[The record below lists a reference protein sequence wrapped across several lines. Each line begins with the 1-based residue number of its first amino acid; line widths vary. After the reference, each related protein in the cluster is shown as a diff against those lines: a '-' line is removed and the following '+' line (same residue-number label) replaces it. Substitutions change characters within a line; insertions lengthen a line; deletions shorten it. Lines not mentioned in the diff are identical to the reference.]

1 MSDGKVKSMLETA
14 VVVKVTEGLHA
25 RPATQFAKLA
35 KEFSCSL
42 QVLHGTTSADAK
54 SAVKLMLL
62 GIREHDQIVLR
73 ADGADESDA
82 VERMARFLSSP
93 EAGVQPARAAPSG
106 NAADDAACGDE
117 TVARVA
123 SLRTSAG
130 NSNDNGNGADASVQP
145 ATATPADET
154 PPLIGI
160 PASEGLAFGDAY
172 VYLPEPLQATRQSI
186 EPHETQAEA
195 ARFNRAFDD
204 ALAALSTQ
212 FDTQL
217 DTLGDH
223 DGIAEALAS
232 VAQSDEFA
240 GEIRMRIAAGRDA
253 AAATLEVGATLAASF
268 EAIDDE
274 YLRSRADDIH
284 GITRQL
290 VLRLTGRQDA
300 SLAGLTKPCV
310 VLASELTAPDLAR
323 ANVANIAAL
332 VCTRGSATSHL
343 AIIARS
349 HGIPAV
355 FGLSVPDERLRGVEH
370 IAVDGTLGHVW
381 FEPPRALQD
390 QIAARLGEAHAYR
403 AALDVFRDVEPL
415 TRAGRPV
422 RIAANLGSADEIDAA
437 KAVGAMGV
445 GLFRT
450 ELLFMNRRALPGE
463 HEQYDVYRRVA
474 EAFAPHPVVI
484 RTLDIGGDKPVPG
497 IAFPPE
503 DNPFL
508 GWRGV
513 RMCLDRPDVFKPQ
526 LRALLRAAS
535 AGNVQAMLPMIA
547 DIDEIRRVKALMAEC
562 AGELASEGVPF
573 GEPKLGIMIETP
585 AAALTADMLAPEVD
599 FFSIGTNDLTQY
611 VMAADRANPHLA
623 SLYRCDHPAVLR
635 AIAMVCDAARRAGIE
650 VAVCGEAAAQ
660 PPMIPVL
667 VGLGVAELSMSPAC
681 VLRAKKIVSEL

>member
-1 MSDGKVKSMLETA
+1 MLETA

-42 QVLHGTTSADAK
+42 QVLHGATSADAK

-82 VERMARFLSSP
+82 VERMAQFLSSP
-93 EAGVQPARAAPSG
+93 EAGVQQALAAQ
-106 NAADDAACGDE
+106 AADAVACAGE
-117 TVARVA
+117 TVTLVA
-123 SLRTSAG
+123 LSRASASAG
-130 NSNDNGNGADASVQP
+130 NGASAS
-145 ATATPADET
+145 ASDRFTTPADET
-154 PPLIGI
+154 PPLIGV

-172 VYLPEPLQATRQSI
+172 VYLPEPLQATRQFI
-186 EPHETQAEA
+186 GPHETEAEA
-195 ARFNRAFDD
+195 ERFNRAFDD
-204 ALAALSTQ
+204 ALAALDRQ
-212 FDTQL
+212 FDTM
-217 DTLGDH
+217 GDH
-223 DGIAEALAS
+223 DDIAGALVS

-240 GEIRMRIAAGRDA
+240 GEIRTRIAAGRDA

-268 EAIDDE
+268 ESIADE

-310 VLASELTAPDLAR
+310 VLASNLTAPDLAR

-355 FGLSVPDERLRGVEH
+355 FGLSVPDERLRGVGQV
-370 IAVDGTLGHVW
+370 AVDGTLGHVW
-381 FEPPRALQD
+381 FEPPCALQD
-390 QIAARLGEAHAYR
+390 HFAARIGEASAYR
-403 AALDVFRDVEPL
+403 AALDVYRDVEPV

-422 RIAANLGSADEIDAA
+422 RIAANLGSPDEIDAA

-450 ELLFMNRRALPGE
+450 ELLFMNRRSLPGE

-497 IAFPPE
+497 IAFPHE

-535 AGNVQAMLPMIA
+535 VGNVQAMLPMIA
-547 DIDEIRRVKALMAEC
+547 DIDEVRRVKTLMAEC
-562 AGELASEGVPF
+562 ARELANEGVAF

-585 AAALTADMLAPEVD
+585 AAALTADVLAPEVD

-623 SLYRCDHPAVLR
+623 SLYRSDHPAVLR
-635 AIAMVCDAARRAGIE
+635 AIAMVCEAAKRAGIE

-660 PPMIPVL
+660 PKMIPVL
-667 VGLGVAELSMSPAC
+667 IGLGVDELSMSPAC
-681 VLRAKKIVSEL
+681 VLRAKKTVSEL

>member
-42 QVLHGTTSADAK
+42 LVLHGSTSADAK

-82 VERMARFLSSP
+82 VARMAQFLSSP
-93 EAGVQPARAAPSG
+93 QAGVQPARAAQ
-106 NAADDAACGDE
+106 AADAAACAGETDAPIAQSRSGD
-117 TVARVA
+117 
-123 SLRTSAG
+123 
-130 NSNDNGNGADASVQP
+130 GNGADAGGRSV
-145 ATATPADET
+145 APADET

-160 PASEGLAFGDAY
+160 PASEGVAFGDAY
-172 VYLPEPLQATRQSI
+172 VYLPEPLRAARQFI
-186 EPHETQAEA
+186 APHETATEA
-195 ARFNRAFDD
+195 MRFERALDD
-204 ALAALSTQ
+204 ALAALDSQ
-212 FDTQL
+212 FDRI
-217 DTLGDH
+217 GDH
-223 DGIAEALAS
+223 DGIAEALVS
-232 VAQSDEFA
+232 VARSDEFA
-240 GEIRMRIAAGRDA
+240 GEIRTRIAAGRDA
-253 AAATLEVGATLAASF
+253 TAATLEVGATLAASF
-268 EAIDDE
+268 ESIDDE

-284 GITRQL
+284 GITRQ
-290 VLRLTGRQDA
+290 VALRLNGQPDV
-300 SLAGLTKPCV
+300 SLAGIAKPCV
-310 VLASELTAPDLAR
+310 VLASDLTAPDLAR

-355 FGLSVPDERLRGVEH
+355 FGLAVPDSDLRGVAQV
-370 IAVDGTLGHVW
+370 AVDGTLGHVW
-381 FEPPRALQD
+381 FEPTRALQE
-390 QIAARLGEAHAYR
+390 QFAARIDEARAHR
-403 AALDVFRDVEPL
+403 AALDVYRDVGPV

-422 RIAANLGSADEIDAA
+422 RIAANLGSPDEIDAA

-450 ELLFMNRRALPGE
+450 ELLFMNRRSLPGE
-463 HEQYDVYRRVA
+463 HEQYSVYRRVA

-497 IAFPPE
+497 IAFARE

-547 DIDEIRRVKALMAEC
+547 DVDEVRRVKALMAEC
-562 AGELASEGVPF
+562 ARELAGEGIAF
-573 GEPKLGIMIETP
+573 GAPKLGIMIETP

-611 VMAADRANPHLA
+611 VMAADRANPKLA
-623 SLYRCDHPAVLR
+623 PLYRCDHPAVLR
-635 AIAMVCDAARRAGIE
+635 AIAMVCDAARQAGIE

-660 PPMIPVL
+660 PPMIPLL
-667 VGLGVAELSMSPAC
+667 VGLGVDELSMSPAC

>member
-1 MSDGKVKSMLETA
+1 MLETA
-14 VVVKVTEGLHA
+14 VVVKVSEGLHA

-42 QVLHGTTSADAK
+42 QVLHGSTSADAK

-93 EAGVQPARAAPSG
+93 EAGAQSATLAQAAVCAADEAAPPVPL
-106 NAADDAACGDE
+106 AAVDGPDG
-117 TVARVA
+117 
-123 SLRTSAG
+123 
-130 NSNDNGNGADASVQP
+130 P
-145 ATATPADET
+145 
-154 PPLIGI
+154 PPLIGV
-160 PASEGLAFGDAY
+160 PASEGLACGDAY
-172 VYLPEPLQATRQSI
+172 VYLPEPLQAKRQSI
-186 EPHETQAEA
+186 EPHEIDAEQ

-204 ALAALSTQ
+204 ALAALDPP
-212 FDTQL
+212 FDTI
-217 DTLGDH
+217 GDH
-223 DGIAEALAS
+223 DEIAEALMS
-232 VAQSDEFA
+232 VARSDEFA
-240 GEIRMRIAAGRDA
+240 GEIRTRIAAGRDA
-253 AAATLEVGATLAASF
+253 AAATLEVGASLAASF
-268 EAIDDE
+268 ETIDDE

-284 GITRQL
+284 GITRQV
-290 VLRLTGRQDA
+290 VLRLTGQQDA

-310 VLASELTAPDLAR
+310 VLASDLTAPDLAR

-355 FGLSVPDERLRGVEH
+355 FGLPVPDARLRGVQQV
-370 IAVDGTLGHVW
+370 AVDGTLGHVW
-381 FEPPRALQD
+381 FEPTSAFQE
-390 QIAARLGEAHAYR
+390 QFTARIGEAR
-403 AALDVFRDVEPL
+403 AHRTALDVYRDVEPV
-415 TRAGRPV
+415 TRAGRRI
-422 RIAANLGSADEIDAA
+422 RIAANLGAPAEIDAA
-437 KAVGAMGV
+437 RAVGAMGV

-463 HEQYDVYRRVA
+463 QEQYDIYHRVA
-474 EAFAPHPVVI
+474 QAFAPHPVVI
-484 RTLDIGGDKPVPG
+484 RTLDVGGDKPVPG
-497 IAFPPE
+497 IAFPHE

-513 RMCLDRPDVFKPQ
+513 RMCIDRPDVFKPQ
-526 LRALLRAAS
+526 LRALLRAATL
-535 AGNVQAMLPMIA
+535 GNVHAMLPMIA
-547 DIDEIRRVKALMAEC
+547 DVSEIRCVKALIAEC
-562 AGELASEGVPF
+562 AQELTTEGIAF

-585 AAALTADMLAPEVD
+585 AAALTADLLAPEVD

-623 SLYRCDHPAVLR
+623 SLYRSNHPAVLR
-635 AIAMVCDAARRAGIE
+635 AIGMVCEAAHRAGIE

-660 PPMIPVL
+660 PDMIGRL
-667 VGLGVAELSMSPAC
+667 IGLGVDELSMSPAC
-681 VLRAKKIVSEL
+681 VLRAKKIVCEW

>member
-1 MSDGKVKSMLETA
+1 MLETA

-42 QVLHGTTSADAK
+42 QVLHGATSADAK

-62 GIREHDQIVLR
+62 GIREHDHIVLR
-73 ADGADESDA
+73 ADGADENDA

-93 EAGVQPARAAPSG
+93 EAGLQPARAMQ
-106 NAADDAACGDE
+106 AAEAAACE
-117 TVARVA
+117 RAVAVLA
-123 SLRTSAG
+123 VTPASAG
-130 NSNDNGNGADASVQP
+130 AEPGRRTQVPAPAD
-145 ATATPADET
+145 TPA
-154 PPLIGI
+154 PLIGV
-160 PASEGLAFGDAY
+160 PASEGLACGDAY
-172 VYLPEPLQATRQSI
+172 VYLPEPLQAKRQFI
-186 EPHETQAEA
+186 EPHEIEAEA
-195 ARFNRAFDD
+195 ARFARALDD
-204 ALAALSTQ
+204 ALGALDRQ
-212 FDTQL
+212 FDAI
-217 DTLGDH
+217 GDH
-223 DGIAEALAS
+223 DDIAEALIG

-240 GEIRMRIAAGRDA
+240 GEIRARIAAGRDA
-253 AAATLEVGATLAASF
+253 AAATLEVGAMLAGSF
-268 EAIDDE
+268 ETIADE

-284 GITRQL
+284 GIARQI
-290 VLRLTGRQDA
+290 VLRLSGQQDV
-300 SLAGLTKPCV
+300 SLAGLTRPCI
-310 VLASELTAPDLAR
+310 VLASDLTAPDLAR
-323 ANVANIAAL
+323 ANVANIVAL

-355 FGLSVPDERLRGVEH
+355 FGLPVPDERLRGVAQV
-370 IAVDGTLGHVW
+370 AVDGTLGHVW
-381 FEPPRALQD
+381 FEPPPALRAQF
-390 QIAARLGEAHAYR
+390 AARIGEANADR
-403 AALDVFRDVEPL
+403 AALDVYREVEPV
-415 TRAGRPV
+415 TRAGKPV
-422 RIAANLGSADEIDAA
+422 RIAANLGSPDEIDAA

-450 ELLFMNRRALPGE
+450 ELLFMNRRTLPGE
-463 HEQYDVYRRVA
+463 HEQYDAYRRVA
-474 EAFAPHPVVI
+474 EAFAPQPVVI
-484 RTLDIGGDKPVPG
+484 RTLDVGGDKPVPG

-535 AGNVQAMLPMIA
+535 VGNVHAMLPMIA
-547 DIDEIRRVKALMAEC
+547 DLDEVRRVKALLAEC
-562 AGELASEGVPF
+562 ASELAGEGAVF

-585 AAALTADMLAPEVD
+585 AAALSADMLAPEVD

-611 VMAADRANPHLA
+611 VMAADRTNPHLA

-660 PPMIPVL
+660 PRMIPVL
-667 VGLGVAELSMSPAC
+667 VGLGVDELSMSPAC

>member
-14 VVVKVTEGLHA
+14 VVVRVTEGLHA

-42 QVLHGTTSADAK
+42 QVLHGATSADAK

-82 VERMARFLSSP
+82 VERMALFLSSP
-93 EAGVQPARAAPSG
+93 EAGVPQALAAQAAQ
-106 NAADDAACGDE
+106 AADAAACGGE
-117 TVARVA
+117 TVTLVA
-123 SLRTSAG
+123 SSRASAG
-130 NSNDNGNGADASVQP
+130 IGASVSASDRFTP
-145 ATATPADET
+145 PADET
-154 PPLIGI
+154 PPLIGV

-172 VYLPEPLQATRQSI
+172 VYLPEPLHAARQFI
-186 EPHETQAEA
+186 EPHETEAEA
-195 ARFNRAFDD
+195 VRFNRAFDD
-204 ALAALSTQ
+204 ALAALDPQFDPQ
-212 FDTQL
+212 FDTM
-217 DTLGDH
+217 GDH
-223 DGIAEALAS
+223 DGIAEALVS

-240 GEIRMRIAAGRDA
+240 GEIRTRIAAGRDA

-268 EAIDDE
+268 ETIADE

-284 GITRQL
+284 GITRQV
-290 VLRLTGRQDA
+290 VLRLTGRQDV

-310 VLASELTAPDLAR
+310 VLASDLTAPDLAR
-323 ANVANIAAL
+323 ANVANIVAL

-355 FGLSVPDERLRGVEH
+355 FGLSVPDERLRGVAQV
-370 IAVDGTLGHVW
+370 AVDGALGHVW
-381 FEPPRALQD
+381 FEPERALQD
-390 QIAARLGEAHAYR
+390 QLAARIGEAHAYR
-403 AALDVFRDVEPL
+403 VALDVYRDVEPV

-422 RIAANLGSADEIDAA
+422 RIAANLGSPDEIDAA

-450 ELLFMNRRALPGE
+450 ELLFMNRRSLPGE
-463 HEQYDVYRRVA
+463 HEQYAVYRRVA
-474 EAFAPHPVVI
+474 EAFAPQPVVI

-497 IAFPPE
+497 IAFPHE

-535 AGNVQAMLPMIA
+535 VGNVQAMLPMIA
-547 DIDEIRRVKALMAEC
+547 DVDEIRRVKALMAEC
-562 AGELASEGVPF
+562 ARELAAEGLAF

-585 AAALTADMLAPEVD
+585 AAALTADVLAPEVD
-599 FFSIGTNDLTQY
+599 F
-611 VMAADRANPHLA
+611 
-623 SLYRCDHPAVLR
+623 
-635 AIAMVCDAARRAGIE
+635 
-650 VAVCGEAAAQ
+650 
-660 PPMIPVL
+660 
-667 VGLGVAELSMSPAC
+667 
-681 VLRAKKIVSEL
+681 

>member
-42 QVLHGTTSADAK
+42 QVLHGSTSADAK

-82 VERMARFLSSP
+82 VERMAQFLSSP
-93 EAGVQPARAAPSG
+93 EAGVQQTTAARAAD
-106 NAADDAACGDE
+106 AAACGAE
-117 TVARVA
+117 PVTLVAA
-123 SLRTSAG
+123 SRAGVG
-130 NSNDNGNGADASVQP
+130 NSASNGGSNGGSTGAGDRS
-145 ATATPADET
+145 ATPAEET
-154 PPLIGI
+154 PPLLGI

-172 VYLPEPLQATRQSI
+172 VYLPEPLQATRQFI
-186 EPHETQAEA
+186 EPHETEAEA
-195 ARFNRAFDD
+195 VRFNRAFDD
-204 ALAALSTQ
+204 ALAALDRQ
-212 FDTQL
+212 FDTI
-217 DTLGDH
+217 GDH
-223 DGIAEALAS
+223 DGIAEALVG

-240 GEIRMRIAAGRDA
+240 GEIRARIAAGRDA

-268 EAIDDE
+268 ETIADE

-284 GITRQL
+284 GITRQI
-290 VLRLTGRQDA
+290 VLRLTGRQDV

-310 VLASELTAPDLAR
+310 VLASDLTAPDLAR
-323 ANVANIAAL
+323 ANVANIVAL

-355 FGLSVPDERLRGVEH
+355 FGLSVPDERLRGVAQV
-370 IAVDGTLGHVW
+370 AVDGALGHVW
-381 FEPPRALQD
+381 FEPTCALQD
-390 QIAARLGEAHAYR
+390 QFAARIGEAHANR
-403 AALDVFRDVEPL
+403 AALDVYRDVEPV
-415 TRAGRPV
+415 TRAGRPI
-422 RIAANLGSADEIDAA
+422 RIAANLGSPDEIDAA
-437 KAVGAMGV
+437 QAVGAMGV

-450 ELLFMNRRALPGE
+450 ELLFMNRRSLPGE

-497 IAFPPE
+497 IAFPHE

-513 RMCLDRPDVFKPQ
+513 RMCLDRHDVFKPQ
-526 LRALLRAAS
+526 LRALLRAARV
-535 AGNVQAMLPMIA
+535 GNVQAMLPMIA
-547 DIDEIRRVKALMAEC
+547 DIDEVRRVKALMAEC
-562 AGELASEGVPF
+562 ARELASEGVAF

-585 AAALTADMLAPEVD
+585 AAALTADLLAPEVD

-611 VMAADRANPHLA
+611 VMAADRANPNLA
-623 SLYRCDHPAVLR
+623 SLYRSDHPAVLR
-635 AIAMVCDAARRAGIE
+635 AIAMVCDAAQRAGIE

-660 PPMIPVL
+660 PRMIPVL
-667 VGLGVAELSMSPAC
+667 IGLGVDELSMSPAC
-681 VLRAKKIVSEL
+681 VLRAKKIVSES

>member
-14 VVVKVTEGLHA
+14 VVVRVTEGLHA

-42 QVLHGTTSADAK
+42 QVLHGATSADAK

-82 VERMARFLSSP
+82 VERMALFLSSP
-93 EAGVQPARAAPSG
+93 EAGVPQALAAQAAQ
-106 NAADDAACGDE
+106 AADAAACGGE
-117 TVARVA
+117 TVTLVA
-123 SLRTSAG
+123 SSRASAG
-130 NSNDNGNGADASVQP
+130 IGASVSASDRFTP
-145 ATATPADET
+145 PADET
-154 PPLIGI
+154 QPLIGV

-172 VYLPEPLQATRQSI
+172 VYLPEPLHAARQFI
-186 EPHETQAEA
+186 EPHETEAEA
-195 ARFNRAFDD
+195 VRFNRAFDD
-204 ALAALSTQ
+204 ALAALDPQFDPQ
-212 FDTQL
+212 FDTM
-217 DTLGDH
+217 GDH
-223 DGIAEALAS
+223 DGIAEALVS

-240 GEIRMRIAAGRDA
+240 GEIRTRIAAGRDA

-268 EAIDDE
+268 ETIADE

-284 GITRQL
+284 GITRQV
-290 VLRLTGRQDA
+290 VLRLTGRQDV
-300 SLAGLTKPCV
+300 SLAGLTAPCV
-310 VLASELTAPDLAR
+310 VLAADLTAPDLAR

-355 FGLSVPDERLRGVEH
+355 FGLSVPDDALRGVGQV
-370 IAVDGTLGHVW
+370 AVDGTLGHVW
-381 FEPPRALQD
+381 FGPPCALQD
-390 QIAARLGEAHAYR
+390 QFAARIGEARMYH
-403 AALDVFRDVEPL
+403 AALDVYRDVEPV

-422 RIAANLGSADEIDAA
+422 RIAANLGSPDEIDAA

-450 ELLFMNRRALPGE
+450 ELLFMNRRSLPGE
-463 HEQYDVYRRVA
+463 HEQYAVYRRVA
-474 EAFAPHPVVI
+474 EAFAPQPVVI

-497 IAFPPE
+497 IAFPHE

-535 AGNVQAMLPMIA
+535 VGNVQAMLPMIA
-547 DIDEIRRVKALMAEC
+547 DVDEIRRVKALMAEC
-562 AGELASEGVPF
+562 ARELAAEGLAF

-585 AAALTADMLAPEVD
+585 AAALTADVLAPEVD
-599 FFSIGTNDLTQY
+599 F
-611 VMAADRANPHLA
+611 
-623 SLYRCDHPAVLR
+623 
-635 AIAMVCDAARRAGIE
+635 
-650 VAVCGEAAAQ
+650 
-660 PPMIPVL
+660 
-667 VGLGVAELSMSPAC
+667 
-681 VLRAKKIVSEL
+681 

>member
-14 VVVKVTEGLHA
+14 VVVRVTEGLHA

-42 QVLHGTTSADAK
+42 QVLHGATSADAK

-82 VERMARFLSSP
+82 VERMALFLSSP
-93 EAGVQPARAAPSG
+93 EAGVPQALAAQAAQ
-106 NAADDAACGDE
+106 AADAAACGGE
-117 TVARVA
+117 TVTLVA
-123 SLRTSAG
+123 LSRASAG
-130 NSNDNGNGADASVQP
+130 IGASVSASDRFTP
-145 ATATPADET
+145 PADET
-154 PPLIGI
+154 PPLIGV

-172 VYLPEPLQATRQSI
+172 VYLPEPLHAARQFI
-186 EPHETQAEA
+186 EPHETEAEA
-195 ARFNRAFDD
+195 VRFNRAFDD
-204 ALAALSTQ
+204 ALAALDPQFDPQ
-212 FDTQL
+212 FDTM
-217 DTLGDH
+217 GDH
-223 DGIAEALAS
+223 DGIAEALVS

-240 GEIRMRIAAGRDA
+240 GEIRTRIAAGRDA

-268 EAIDDE
+268 ETIADE

-284 GITRQL
+284 GITRQV

-310 VLASELTAPDLAR
+310 VLASDLTAPDLAR

-355 FGLSVPDERLRGVEH
+355 FGLSVPDERLRGVGQV
-370 IAVDGTLGHVW
+370 AVDGTLGHVW
-381 FEPPRALQD
+381 FEPPCALQD
-390 QIAARLGEAHAYR
+390 QFAARIGEARMYH
-403 AALDVFRDVEPL
+403 AALDVYRDVEPV

-422 RIAANLGSADEIDAA
+422 RIAANLGSPDEIDAA

-450 ELLFMNRRALPGE
+450 ELLFMNRRSLPGE
-463 HEQYDVYRRVA
+463 HEQYAVYRRVA
-474 EAFAPHPVVI
+474 EAFAPQPVVI

-497 IAFPPE
+497 IAFPHE

-535 AGNVQAMLPMIA
+535 VGNVQAMLPMIA
-547 DIDEIRRVKALMAEC
+547 DVDEIRRVKALMAEC
-562 AGELASEGVPF
+562 ARELAAEGLAF

-585 AAALTADMLAPEVD
+585 AAALTADVLAPEVD

-623 SLYRCDHPAVLR
+623 SLYRSDHPAVLR
-635 AIAMVCDAARRAGIE
+635 AISMVCDAAKRAGIE

-660 PPMIPVL
+660 PKMIPLL
-667 VGLGVAELSMSPAC
+667 VGLGVDELSMSPAC
-681 VLRAKKIVSEL
+681 VLRAKKTVSEL